1 MSAVEAMSTTKPVT
15 DYLRPFIDGA
25 TRLGI
30 IGQGYVGLPLA
41 EAFGAAGVH
50 VLGFDVDQRK
60 IDDVNRGVSYIGD
73 VTTDDLARIV
83 KSGHVE
89 ATGDFSRL
97 AECEC
102 VSICVPTPVEGK
114 EPDLSYI
121 DEAVQSIVDN
131 PRGGQLIILEST
143 TYPGTTT
150 EHVLPKLEAGGRKV
164 GRDFFLTFS
173 PERVDPGNPSFNV
186 KNTYKIIG
194 GVTPECTRRAMELYG
209 FGLDHV
215 MEVSSPTA
223 AEMVKLLENS
233 FRAINIGFI
242 NEFALNCRA
251 LGVDVWEVI
260 EAAKTK
266 PFGFMPFYPGPG
278 IGGHCIPIDPLYL
291 LWKLKEMG
299 ENAAFIDLADRINC
313 GMPDYTV
320 QQIEAQLAGDGK
332 ALAGSKVLMLGVAYK
347 EDIDDMRESPA
358 LHVAD
363 LLAAAGAK
371 VSYHDPHVPE
381 CDIAAAKQQS
391 VALDEAGLQASD
403 VVVIATA
410 HNAVDYNFVVKH
422 APRIF
427 DAKNVLR
434 RNHADFDPTRV
445 RRI

>member
-1 MSAVEAMSTTKPVT
+1 MSTAQPMSTTSYVKPF
-15 DYLRPFIDGA
+15 LDGT

-30 IGQGYVGLPLA
+30 IGQGYVGLPLS
-41 EAFGAAGVH
+41 EAFGASGVH

-73 VTTDDLARIV
+73 VATADLARLV
-83 KSGHVE
+83 KSGHIE
-89 ATGDFSRL
+89 ATSEFNRL

-121 DEAVQSIVDN
+121 DAAVQSIVDN
-131 PRGGQLIILEST
+131 PRDGQLIILEST

-164 GRDFFLTFS
+164 GKDFYLVFS
-173 PERVDPGNPSFNV
+173 PERVDPGNPRYNV

-242 NEFALNCRA
+242 NEFAINCRA

-332 ALAGSKVLMLGVAYK
+332 SLNGSKVLMLGVAYK

-358 LHVAD
+358 LHVAE
-363 LLAAAGAK
+363 LLAAAGAN
-371 VSYHDPHVPE
+371 VSYHDPHVAE
-381 CDIAAAKQQS
+381 CDFAGAKQSS
-391 VALDEAGLQASD
+391 VELSADALQNAD

-410 HNAVDYNFVVKH
+410 HNDVDYNFVVKH
-422 APRIF
+422 AQHIF

-434 RNHADFDPTRV
+434 RNHANFDPNRV